1 MISVIMEP
9 DAVRVFLGSI
19 GLPCEPPVIARARW
33 PTLSEEP
40 PPDYDAA

>member
-9 DAVRVFLGSI
+9 TAVRAFLGSI
-19 GLPCEPPVIARARW
+19 GLPFEAPVVARAGS
-33 PTLSEEP
+33 PTLFEQP